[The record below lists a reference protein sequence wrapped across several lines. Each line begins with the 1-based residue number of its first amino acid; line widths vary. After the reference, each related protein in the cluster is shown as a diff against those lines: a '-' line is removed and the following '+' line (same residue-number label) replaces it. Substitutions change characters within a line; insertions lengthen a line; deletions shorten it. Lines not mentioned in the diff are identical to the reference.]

1 MTEKKDADVNGNVEK
16 PLPAF
21 VKAAPELLPLW
32 DWWVENGKS
41 TIVTLVVVALGLVGF
56 FGVRGYLNSRNSKA
70 SQALS
75 VPNTQ
80 EDLTSAAAEYG
91 SSKVGIGLKLRLA
104 KSHFDNDQFQNA
116 LEVYESVAKDV
127 AKDDPF
133 FDIATLGRAFSLEGL
148 KKYQEAQEVYNAYAS
163 DEAKTHDGYRQTAQF
178 GVARCMAQQQKS
190 AAEAEAYL
198 KGLKDSAT
206 DEAKKSQFDAMIS
219 LLKHYDFSREDA
231 TLLDQFTPLDATLE
245 PEKDLTAPKAETK
258 PAPAA
263 KPAK

>member
-56 FGVRGYLNSRNSKA
+56 FGVRGYLNSRNTKA

-75 VPNTQ
+75 VSNNP
-80 EDLTSAAAEYG
+80 EELASATAEYG
-91 SSKVGIGLKLRLA
+91 SSKVGAALKLRLA
-104 KSHFDNDQFQNA
+104 KNHFDNDQFQNA

-127 AKDDPF
+127 DKDDPF
-133 FDIATLGRAFSLEGL
+133 FDIATLGRAYSLEGL

-178 GVARCMAQQQKS
+178 GVARCMAQQQNQVS
-190 AAEAEAYL
+190 PHTEFLDWAEGTVKIPAGDVKVSWERRGEKLDLSVEAPEGIRIL
-198 KGLKDSAT
+198 K
-206 DEAKKSQFDAMIS
+206 
-219 LLKHYDFSREDA
+219 
-231 TLLDQFTPLDATLE
+231 
-245 PEKDLTAPKAETK
+245 
-258 PAPAA
+258 
-263 KPAK
+263 